1 MPSLTPGQRKERL
14 GGTALILVVLA
25 FTLVYG
31 HVGLSA
37 RAEAAAPR
45 ARLLLLS
52 AGHACAVANVCNT
65 GTGFHSARIT
75 NFFCMF
81 TVTEP
86 PASLI
91 PTYRLMTKGAKVSA
105 SAAERSSMLCC
116 ACSSAVA
123 LPPCR

>member
-14 GGTALILVVLA
+14 GGTALILAVLA

-52 AGHACAVANVCNT
+52 AGHACAVVVLACLGNL
-65 GTGFHSARIT
+65 GQA
-75 NFFCMF
+75 
-81 TVTEP
+81 
-86 PASLI
+86 
-91 PTYRLMTKGAKVSA
+91 VSA
-105 SAAERSSMLCC
+105 GNLRVLHWNPNPD
-116 ACSSAVA
+116 
-123 LPPCR
+123 L